1 MSNAVLAQRI
11 FEAVQSLPDSQAVEA
26 LDFIHFLKVRQELAE
41 HRDLQN
47 AQQIVMNHIWD
58 NDEDEVWNNA

>member
-11 FEAVQSLPDSQAVEA
+11 FEVAKTLPDTQAVEA
-26 LDFIHFLKVRQELAE
+26 LDFIFFLKTRQELLE

-47 AQQIVMNHIWD
+47 AQQTVMDHIWD

>member
-1 MSNAVLAQRI
+1 MSNALLAETIYKAAQ
-11 FEAVQSLPDSQAVEA
+11 ALPDVQAVEV
-26 LDFIHFLKVRQELAE
+26 LDFIYFLKVRQELTE